1 MSASTPFINPMA
13 DLDKDSQNES
23 KDMLNV
29 PFDDNDNNVSSY
41 ERTLDK
47 ILSLDCQCC
56 LNAIQTLQTDNT
68 KIPETLRLEKRI
80 N

>member
-29 PFDDNDNNVSSY
+29 PYDDNENNVSSCDK
-41 ERTLDK
+41 TLDK
-47 ILSLDCQCC
+47 ILSLDCQ
-56 LNAIQTLQTDNT
+56 
-68 KIPETLRLEKRI
+68 
-80 N
+80 